1 MGADPVGRA
10 VLGRAVRHREG
21 FAVSGAAKFKNN
33 VKVSER
39 HGAGEWLIERI
50 LLVALLPL
58 GLWVASTGFTLAGAG
73 YDAAMAWF
81 ANPLNAV
88 LMAITA
94 VIFFGYVSLA
104 WKVILEDYVPNV
116 GTRGLLVLLLNVVFL
131 VLAAAS
137 VFFIVRLALGSAPL
151 PAGFGA

>member
-1 MGADPVGRA
+1 M
-10 VLGRAVRHREG
+10 
-21 FAVSGAAKFKNN
+21 SGAAKFKNN

-39 HGAGEWLIERI
+39 HGAGEWLTERV

>member
-1 MGADPVGRA
+1 
-10 VLGRAVRHREG
+10 
-21 FAVSGAAKFKNN
+21 VSSAAKFKNN

-39 HGAGEWLIERI
+39 HGAGEWLIERV

-58 GLWVASTGFTLAGAG
+58 GLWAASTGFTLAGAG
-73 YDAAMAWF
+73 YDAVLAWF
-81 ANPLNAV
+81 ANPLNAG
-88 LMAITA
+88 LLAIT
-94 VIFFGYVSLA
+94 VVVFFGYVSLA
-104 WKVILEDYVPNV
+104 WKVILEDYVPNA
-116 GTRGLLVLLLNVVFL
+116 GTRGLLVILLNIVFL

>member
-1 MGADPVGRA
+1 M
-10 VLGRAVRHREG
+10 
-21 FAVSGAAKFKNN
+21 SGAAKFKNN

-58 GLWVASTGFTLAGAG
+58 GLWVASTGFTLAGSG

-81 ANPLNAV
+81 ANPLNAA

-104 WKVILEDYVPNV
+104 WKVVLEDYVPNV